1 MPYTSKHGE
10 AFVPNVTLTDYV
22 LARADAAPAGATA
35 FTDGPSGRAVAY
47 SSLRAH
53 VSSVAAGL
61 WQRGLRKGDVLAI
74 FMPNHPE
81 YFFAFHGAAT
91 IGAIV
96 TTLNPVYT
104 SSEIAHQM
112 SDSGAVFIVTVR
124 ALLEKVDGTVARGA
138 PLRRVLVV
146 DAEDADESKHPPRTP
161 FSMLLR
167 DGGSPPRVL
176 IDPARDTLV
185 IPYSSGT
192 SGLPKGVVLTHSNV
206 VANLQQI

>member
-1 MPYTSKHGE
+1 MGCVPSFHPVSNLVAWVRGSTSGNMPYTSKHGE
-10 AFVPNVTLTDYV
+10 TFVPNVTLTDYV

-81 YFFAFHGAAT
+81 YFFAFHGAAS

-124 ALLEKVDGTVARGA
+124 ALLDKVDGAVARGV

-146 DAEDADESKHPPRTP
+146 DADDAGDHRRLSQ
-161 FSMLLR
+161 
-167 DGGSPPRVL
+167 
-176 IDPARDTLV
+176 A
-185 IPYSSGT
+185 
-192 SGLPKGVVLTHSNV
+192 
-206 VANLQQI
+206 